1 MPSIISPNMSLIEP
15 TVGGQ
20 PSPTWAVDINTNFS
34 IIDSHNHSA
43 GSGVQITPSG
53 LDISSDLTFQG
64 NDAIALRS
72 TRYSIQ
78 SAVLAT
84 ASDLACAYAVGS
96 AGDLYWNDNSGNKI
110 QITASGGVVGTPGSI
125 SGLASPAAA
134 TYVPVTG
141 TFVWTRS
148 AGVGANMDAATY
160 VLRYPGSYPAPSGN
174 YILLQ
179 APSSLSGG
187 YAITFPGSAPAST
200 KIMQMDSS
208 GNISAALAV
217 DNSSI
222 EISTNTLQV
231 KAGGITG
238 TMLNANVVD
247 NSSLQLTSNVLSIK
261 DSGVTNAKIQ
271 DNPIF
276 PGTHFSSASSTGLL
290 YGTGNTYNIG
300 NNDANC
306 LMLGYK
312 GSLTG
317 YRIISGEIGVAGGV
331 TSGEGFTS
339 GLSNT
344 NRFTITLN
352 ITGSGTPIGT
362 ANIRNPTAGS
372 VTIRNFSSSSFEFL
386 TWDAAGM
393 ASAQPFQFIIII
405 PN

>member
-1 MPSIISPNMSLIEP
+1 MSLIEP

-34 IIDSHNHSA
+34 IIDSHDHSA

-238 TMLNANVVD
+238 TMFNANVVD

-261 DSGVTNAKIQ
+261 DSGVTNVKFQ
-271 DNPIF
+271 NNPAF
-276 PGTHFSSASSTGLL
+276 PGTHISFGGAGVSLYANGSSTYDLDN
-290 YGTGNTYNIG
+290 NTSNTLFFG
-300 NNDANC
+300 
-306 LMLGYK
+306 
-312 GSLTG
+312 LTG
-317 YRIISGEIGVAGGV
+317 AGRGYRVISGEVSAAGAV
-331 TSGEGFTS
+331 MQGEGYSVALTA
-339 GLSNT
+339 T
-344 NRFTITLN
+344 NLFTITLTTPGAGF
-352 ITGSGTPIGT
+352 ISGVATPRVNADASASIGNYT
-362 ANIRNPTAGS
+362 SSTIEFRTWNTAGAAVALAFMFHIIVD
-372 VTIRNFSSSSFEFL
+372 VT
-386 TWDAAGM
+386 G
-393 ASAQPFQFIIII
+393 
-405 PN
+405 